1 MNFAFPNP
9 ALVAVGAIIKNRPDV
24 ITRFIRAYVRG
35 MHRARTDP
43 AFTYKAMAKYTKIED
58 TAVLQKAY
66 EFYMSKV
73 LEKAPYIN
81 MAGVQNVLDDLVKT
95 FGCEKRQA
103 RAIRRYAFSR
113 DGREKRALEGTLS
126 IRHMARSFIFSAL
139 LLVAV
144 TTVGGGVAHAQQNV
158 AASYPGIAGY
168 NIPFWV
174 ALDAGEFKKAGLAV
188 DPVMISGGSKS
199 VQNTIIRRARFAH
212 VSGGV
217 SVQANLSGADVTI
230 LTTRRTRCPPRHHQP
245 RTLELSGSAPAK
257 RSVSQASAVITI
269 SVYAELVK
277 KNGINP
283 DKDVTFLQMGGER
296 NRLTALE
303 RGAIAATIMS
313 PPGLFVAEAQG
324 YSRLGDLNAM
334 GMRYPE
340 LSIVGRKRDL
350 KERRDLVRRYLRAYL
365 ESVRVMKGNRDLTV
379 RVIEKYI
386 HVGSKTE
393 ALKTYDYFVKSISD
407 TLRTER
413 EGITEFLATLETK
426 TRCRNAIPTNLS
438 ISRCWK
444 RR

>member
-1 MNFAFPNP
+1 MMKF
-9 ALVAVGAIIKNRPDV
+9 
-24 ITRFIRAYVRG
+24 
-35 MHRARTDP
+35 HW
-43 AFTYKAMAKYTKIED
+43 
-58 TAVLQKAY
+58 
-66 EFYMSKV
+66 
-73 LEKAPYIN
+73 
-81 MAGVQNVLDDLVKT
+81 
-95 FGCEKRQA
+95 
-103 RAIRRYAFSR
+103 
-113 DGREKRALEGTLS
+113 
-126 IRHMARSFIFSAL
+126 L
-139 LLVAV
+139 LLILAGL
-144 TTVGGGVAHAQQNV
+144 TLGLGADAHAQQRV

-174 ALDAGEFKKAGLAV
+174 ALDGGEFKKAGLAV

-199 VQNTIIRRARFAH
+199 MQALLSGGLDFAH

-230 LTTRRTRCPPRHHQP
+230 LATAAN
-245 RTLELSGSAPAK
+245 SMSAGVIAAK
-257 RSVSQASAVITI
+257 DVKTFQDLRGKKIGIASFGGNNDIGLRFAF
-269 SVYAELVK
+269 K

-283 DKDVTFLQMGGER
+283 DKEVTFLQMGGER

-324 YSRLGDLNAM
+324 YSRLGDLRAM

-365 ESVRVMKGNRDLTV
+365 ESVRVMKSNRDLTV

-386 HVGSKTE
+386 HVGSKAE

-426 TRCRNAIPTNLS
+426 TPGVSKRNPNEFIDESVLEEMLKVP
-438 ISRCWK
+438 
-444 RR
+444 

>member
-1 MNFAFPNP
+1 MMKF
-9 ALVAVGAIIKNRPDV
+9 
-24 ITRFIRAYVRG
+24 
-35 MHRARTDP
+35 HW
-43 AFTYKAMAKYTKIED
+43 
-58 TAVLQKAY
+58 
-66 EFYMSKV
+66 
-73 LEKAPYIN
+73 
-81 MAGVQNVLDDLVKT
+81 
-95 FGCEKRQA
+95 
-103 RAIRRYAFSR
+103 
-113 DGREKRALEGTLS
+113 
-126 IRHMARSFIFSAL
+126 L
-139 LLVAV
+139 LLILAGL
-144 TTVGGGVAHAQQNV
+144 TLGLGADAHAQQRV

-174 ALDAGEFKKAGLAV
+174 ALDGGEFKKAGLAV

-199 VQNTIIRRARFAH
+199 MQALLSGGLDFAH

-230 LTTRRTRCPPRHHQP
+230 LATAAN
-245 RTLELSGSAPAK
+245 SMSAGVIAAK
-257 RSVSQASAVITI
+257 DVKTFQDLRGKKIGIASFGGNNDIGLRFAF
-269 SVYAELVK
+269 K

-283 DKDVTFLQMGGER
+283 DKEVTFLQMGGER

-324 YSRLGDLNAM
+324 YSRLGDLRAM

-365 ESVRVMKGNRDLTV
+365 ESVRVMKSNRDLTV

-386 HVGSKTE
+386 HVGSKAE

-426 TRCRNAIPTNLS
+426 TPGVSKRNPNEFIDESVLEEVLKA
-438 ISRCWK
+438 K
-444 RR
+444 